1 MDNSQSKFEER
12 RRKPEKLDSVQA
24 SRRKFEA
31 CRSKSEQVGESRKSW
46 TQSKQ
51 ARASSKQVGASHRA
65 SRRKSEKIREN
76 LRSSRKSAQSEQLEA
91 IPASRG
97 KLDKKSR
104 RQFGASLDKVGVI
117 SEQVGQQKPEKTEPI
132 VASWNKLQQVG
143 VEAVEVTSQST
154 GSCRT
159 EFGSSRNKP
168 VHCKKEVWGTDV
180 LHPAPPVPQ

>member
-1 MDNSQSKFEER
+1 MSEQVRAS
-12 RRKPEKLDSVQA
+12 RRKSEKLDSVEA
-24 SRRKFEA
+24 SQGKFEA
-31 CRSKSEQVGESRKSW
+31 SRSKSQSKSEKVGEN
-46 TQSKQ
+46 Q
-51 ARASSKQVGASHRA
+51 
-65 SRRKSEKIREN
+65 RKSEKIREN

-97 KLDKKSR
+97 KLDKKIR